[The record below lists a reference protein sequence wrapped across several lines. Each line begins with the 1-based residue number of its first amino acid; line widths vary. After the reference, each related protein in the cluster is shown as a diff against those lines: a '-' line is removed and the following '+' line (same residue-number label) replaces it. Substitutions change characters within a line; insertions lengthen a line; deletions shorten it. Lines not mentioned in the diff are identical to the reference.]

1 MKSIENVI
9 DPKNRGQ
16 LAIALFRISV
26 GVMFLLAAWSK
37 VMAGTGWGNRMVGF
51 LNAQSDMPEWYRVV
65 VDSFI
70 IPNASIFGFLTAYG
84 ELFLAIALILGVFI
98 RPAVLLGLVMVVN
111 FMFAKGH
118 GFWVPSN
125 HDSFYVFALILFYYN
140 SAGEFLGLSTWAN
153 KLFNKSDALH

>member
-1 MKSIENVI
+1 
-9 DPKNRGQ
+9 
-16 LAIALFRISV
+16 
-26 GVMFLLAAWSK
+26 MFLIAAWGK

-51 LNAQSDMPEWYRVV
+51 LNAQTQMPEWYRTI
-65 VDSFI
+65 VDSII

-98 RPAVLLGLVMVVN
+98 RPAVLLGLVMVAN

-125 HDSFYVFALILFYYN
+125 HDSFYVFALILFYFN
-140 SAGEFLGLSTWAN
+140 SADEFLGLSPWIN
-153 KLFNKSDALH
+153 KLLNKK